1 MEIQGF
7 DETDLHVLQEEGYLL
22 LLAGKGTYKASL
34 KQKSYVDYETDSENR
49 TSMKEKVLK
58 RRRQYTSKQNEYTV
72 LVFDICSSTVFIED
86 LVKTNQLETYCD
98 LVESFRNLLLSI
110 RISGMT
116 IYKFL
121 GDGFVLL
128 FGSEILFDE
137 VLLVS
142 KKLAEFA
149 KDTLGKFIR
158 ENIETTA
165 IPRIGITIGIDIGNL
180 NDLKLDGTDE
190 FIGRPLNVSS
200 RLQGSLKDKNHE
212 NKILMS
218 VKAYK
223 KISNLKIKRKC
234 IERERI
240 FRNLS
245 DNNRTR
251 CYELDA
257 LWT

>member
-1 MEIQGF
+1 M
-7 DETDLHVLQEEGYLL
+7 
-22 LLAGKGTYKASL
+22 
-34 KQKSYVDYETDSENR
+34 
-49 TSMKEKVLK
+49 
-58 RRRQYTSKQNEYTV
+58 
-72 LVFDICSSTVFIED
+72 
-86 LVKTNQLETYCD
+86 
-98 LVESFRNLLLSI
+98 
-110 RISGMT
+110 
-116 IYKFL
+116 
-121 GDGFVLL
+121 
-128 FGSEILFDE
+128 
-137 VLLVS
+137 S